1 MAMAMPG
8 SSLQPERRNMDPSDF
23 IAREARFGARNY
35 EPLGVVL
42 SRGEGVFVWDTHGNR
57 YLDCLSAYSAVNQG
71 HCHPKILAA
80 MVEQA
85 GRLTL
90 TSRAFHNDQLAPFY
104 EEIAALTGSHK
115 VLPMNSGAEA
125 VESAIKS
132 VRKWGYEVK
141 VYWMGRPRSS
151 SAPTIFTD
159 AP

>member
-1 MAMAMPG
+1 
-8 SSLQPERRNMDPSDF
+8 MDPSVTDF

-42 SRGEGVFVWDTHGNR
+42 SRGEGVFVWYTQGHR

-90 TSRAFHNDQLAPFY
+90 TSRALHNEQLALFY
-104 EEIAALTGSHK
+104 EDIAS
-115 VLPMNSGAEA
+115 
-125 VESAIKS
+125 
-132 VRKWGYEVK
+132 R
-141 VYWMGRPRSS
+141 R
-151 SAPTIFTD
+151 
-159 AP
+159 